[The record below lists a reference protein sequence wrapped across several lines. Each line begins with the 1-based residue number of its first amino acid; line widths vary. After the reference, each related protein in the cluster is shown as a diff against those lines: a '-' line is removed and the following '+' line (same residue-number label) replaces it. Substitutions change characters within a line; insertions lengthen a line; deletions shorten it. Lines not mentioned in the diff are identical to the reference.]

1 MSTFLLQF
9 ILCPKC
15 FLLFAL
21 KGLRERAHT
30 SHNGAALKD
39 DKTPDGKDRTALF
52 ARTESGPLLPF
63 PPNNVTRPAARTRSP
78 SPKDYGLIPPF
89 PPNNVTR
96 PATRSK
102 SSPSKSSGSLP
113 PFPPNNVTR
122 PAARSR
128 LPPPPRKTSK
138 KAADDQWS
146 LQRNEKGEV
155 YYFNTT
161 TFDWQIETPDC
172 LKKYT
177 TR

>member
-1 MSTFLLQF
+1 MFLLQF
-9 ILCPKC
+9 ILYPKC
-15 FLLFAL
+15 LLLFAL

-30 SHNGAALKD
+30 PPNGAALKD
-39 DKTPDGKDRTALF
+39 DKTPDEENRTALF
-52 ARTESGPLLPF
+52 AMTDTGPLLPF

-78 SPKDYGLIPPF
+78 SPNDYGP
-89 PPNNVTR
+89 
-96 PATRSK
+96 
-102 SSPSKSSGSLP
+102 LP
-113 PFPPNNVTR
+113 PFPPNNVKRPATCSKSPPSKGSGFLPPFPPNNATR

-128 LPPPPRKTSK
+128 LPPPPRKVPK
-138 KAADDQWS
+138 KAAGDQWS
-146 LQRNEKGEV
+146 LQRNEKGEK